1 MGNRLHVAKKHE
13 VSWAYTPEHFN
24 WQQEEFEMFLF
35 AMEIDVGGEVYSDFD
50 IPKDQW
56 IEGMGKLEDDRNLDP
71 EIIEALQKLNVE
83 PLEMAGIMR
92 QYLEAADPGN
102 DYLYFSFF

>member
-1 MGNRLHVAKKHE
+1 
-13 VSWAYTPEHFN
+13 
-24 WQQEEFEMFLF
+24 
-35 AMEIDVGGEVYSDFD
+35 
-50 IPKDQW
+50 
-56 IEGMGKLEDDRNLDP
+56 MGKLEDDRNLDP
-71 EIIEALQKLNVE
+71 EIIEALQKLNVK